1 MYPRTLCE
9 WEEERRS
16 IDSLDSVSHW
26 PNFHHGELSVRLYM
40 CQYIYTEA
48 WDWSKEAHGV
58 GWRYCVELVRF
69 YNELAAVVTG
79 YKKGETKRISKN
91 A

>member
-1 MYPRTLCE
+1 
-9 WEEERRS
+9 
-16 IDSLDSVSHW
+16 
-26 PNFHHGELSVRLYM
+26 M

>member
-16 IDSLDSVSHW
+16 IDSLDSVPCW
-26 PNFHHGELSVRLYM
+26 PTFPHGELPLRLYM
-40 CQYIYTEA
+40 FQYIYTEA
-48 WDWSKEAHGV
+48 CDWSKEVHTV
-58 GWRYCVELVRF
+58 GWRYCVKLVRL

>member
-1 MYPRTLCE
+1 M
-9 WEEERRS
+9 
-16 IDSLDSVSHW
+16 
-26 PNFHHGELSVRLYM
+26 F
-40 CQYIYTEA
+40 QYIYTEA
-48 WDWSKEAHGV
+48 WDWSKEVHTV
-58 GWRYCVELVRF
+58 GWRYCVKLVRL